1 MLPQLFNPSLGR
13 LIGTGLLACS
23 LATLTACSKSDDSA
37 HQKQIEERPAASQ
50 NGDQIPD
57 SVTDYKPENLQKD
70 APLASGAEPKSGV
83 DYHSFANTDDYRV
96 KHLDLDLTADFDSK
110 VLKGEAILDI
120 QRLTQKNPALI
131 LDTRDIDIKAVRAGV
146 GSNLQDV
153 KFSLGKTDPHLGTP
167 LKIELPKGANRVAIQ
182 YQTSPGASGVQ
193 WLEPQQTAGKKHPFL
208 FTQAQAIHA
217 RSFIPLQDS
226 PQVRMTYKATIHTP
240 KDLRAV
246 MSANNDPDSEMDGV
260 FEFDMPQAI
269 PSYLIAIGIGNLDF
283 KPMGERT
290 GVYAEPELLE
300 AAAKEFEDTESM
312 LEATEEN
319 FGPYR
324 WDRYD
329 LLILPPSFPFGGMEN
344 PRLSFITPTVI
355 AGDKSLVA
363 LIAHELAHSWSGNLV
378 TNASWRDLWLN
389 EGFTTYL
396 TNRIMQLVYGDD
408 RYQME
413 MALGY
418 DDLKADLDDREDKD
432 EIMAIDMRGRDP
444 DEVFSNIPYEKGS
457 LFLYELEQKVGRENF
472 DKFLLGYFNNFAF
485 QSITTEDFLKYLN
498 DTLLKQYPDK
508 LSAERINQWVFE
520 PGIPEG
526 APHPQS
532 DAFTKID
539 PLRQQWL
546 NGEIKA
552 SDIDTKGWTFH
563 QWKYFLD
570 GMPEKLS
577 EEQLKELDS
586 TFNLT
591 ESKNNEVAFSWL
603 MIAVRND
610 YAPANA
616 RLEEFLIG
624 IGRNKFVR
632 PLYRA
637 MMETGKEDEAKR
649 IFEKAKPGYHPL
661 TVKVNSKI
669 IYGDD
674 GE

>member
-13 LIGTGLLACS
+13 LIGAALLSCS
-23 LATLTACSKSDDSA
+23 IAALTAGCSKNEDPAQKDSA
-37 HQKQIEERPAASQ
+37 E
-50 NGDQIPD
+50 QIPE
-57 SVTDYKPENLQKD
+57 TATEYKAEDLQNEKAMAEKSGEHKAAPE
-70 APLASGAEPKSGV
+70 SGV
-83 DYHSFANTDDYRV
+83 DYHSFANTNDYRV

-110 VLKGEAILDI
+110 VLKGTAILDI
-120 QRLTQKNPALI
+120 QKLAKKNPALI
-131 LDTRDIDIKAVRAGV
+131 LDTRELDIKAVRAGI
-146 GSNLQDV
+146 GKDLKPV
-153 KFSLGKTDPHLGTP
+153 KFSLGKKDPHIGTP
-167 LKIELPKGANRVAIQ
+167 LKIDLPKGANKVAID

-226 PQVRMTYKATIHTP
+226 PQVRMTYKATIRTP
-240 KDLRAV
+240 EDLRAV
-246 MSANNDPDSEMDGV
+246 MSANNDPEAEMDGV
-260 FEFDMPQAI
+260 FEFEMPQAI
-269 PSYLIAIGIGNLDF
+269 PSYLIAIGIGNLEF

-408 RYQME
+408 RYNME

-418 DDLKADLDDREDKD
+418 DDLQADLDDREDKD
-432 EIMAIDMRGRDP
+432 EIMAIDLRGRDP

-472 DKFLLGYFNNFAF
+472 DKFLMDYFNHFAF
-485 QSITTEDFLKYLN
+485 QSITTEDFVAYLQK
-498 DTLLKQYPDK
+498 TLLKQYPDK
-508 LSAERINQWVFE
+508 LDEARINEWIFE
-520 PGIPEG
+520 PGVPEG

-532 DAFTKID
+532 DAFTKLD
-539 PLRQQWL
+539 PVREQWL
-546 NGEIKA
+546 KGEIKA
-552 SDIDTKGWTFH
+552 NDIDTKGWTFH

-577 EEQLKELDS
+577 EEQLKELDQA
-586 TFNLT
+586 FNLT
-591 ESKNNEVAFSWL
+591 QSKNNEIAFSWL
-603 MIAVRND
+603 MIAVRNQ
-610 YAPANA
+610 YKPADA
-616 RLEEFLIG
+616 RLEDFLVS
-624 IGRNKFVR
+624 IGRNKFLR
-632 PLYRA
+632 PLYRNL
-637 MMETGKEDEAKR
+637 MENGQEETAKR
-649 IFEKAKPGYHPL
+649 IFEKAKSGYHPL

-669 IYGDD
+669 IYGD
-674 GE
+674 